1 MHSKVCTAAISAAL
15 PESDLI
21 SSLAIPYIGHP
32 IGHPIS
38 CPWPSR
44 YRSIELSY
52 HHLFHIAKNLSP
64 VLKESSIQVELSYPL
79 ILSPPLSLRRSASYL
94 HRSSASLPLSAPM
107 ISFAL
112 SPISSDDQLR
122 YPCTSDHQP
131 RYPISSDHLGY
142 PIQLSYQLC
151 YQLSYHL
158 RWYIYIEGAQGPRA
172 GLESDAMV
180 LLL

>member
-1 MHSKVCTAAISAAL
+1 VHSKVCTAAISAAL

-94 HRSSASLPLSAPM
+94 HRSSVSLSSISSNDQLRYPLSAPM
-107 ISFAL
+107 TSSAILAPQIISPAIL
-112 SPISSDDQLR
+112 SAPIIWAILFS
-122 YPCTSDHQP
+122 
-131 RYPISSDHLGY
+131 YPISYVISC
-142 PIQLSYQLC
+142 PTI
-151 YQLSYHL
+151 
-158 RWYIYIEGAQGPRA
+158 
-172 GLESDAMV
+172 
-180 LLL
+180 